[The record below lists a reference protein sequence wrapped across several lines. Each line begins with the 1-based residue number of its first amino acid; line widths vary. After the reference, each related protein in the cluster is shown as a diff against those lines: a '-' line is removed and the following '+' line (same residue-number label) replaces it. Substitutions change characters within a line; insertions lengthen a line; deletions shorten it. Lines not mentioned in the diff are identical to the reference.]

1 MGYKKILVA
10 MSRAWAEPVVF
21 QKALTLAR
29 EQGAQMLLFHCV
41 VPGTVAEMEESI
53 GTVSE
58 LELSGSQRILGERQG
73 SEIKQAQAWLDG
85 FVKEA
90 ADQGIA
96 AQAVAEEG
104 EPGTRICDLATR
116 WKADLVVIGKTG
128 RGYFVERLAGSI
140 ASQVVHGCPCSV
152 LLVRQG

>member
-21 QKALTLAR
+21 HQALGLAR
-29 EQGAQMLLFHCV
+29 EQGAKLLLFHCL

-53 GTVSE
+53 GTVAE
-58 LELSGSQRILGERQG
+58 LERSDSQRVLDGLQGTEIRQ
-73 SEIKQAQAWLDG
+73 AHAWLDG

-90 ADQGIA
+90 EEKGIA

-104 EPGTRICDLATR
+104 DPSARICDLASR
-116 WKADLVVIGKTG
+116 WKADLVVIGKTR
-128 RGYFVERLAGSI
+128 RGVLLERLAGSI
-140 ASQVVHGCPCSV
+140 ANQVVHRCPCSV
-152 LLVRQG
+152 LLVKQG